1 MPNVSVI
8 WRLDSLTALGRERP
22 QVLGAPHVV
31 ETDHGLVMAFD
42 GRQDGLIAPIL
53 PLAGA
58 ARFTLEMVFCPAAG
72 GEREQRVLHLQE
84 DGSENR
90 ALIET
95 RVADAGHWFLDTFL
109 RSGAASR
116 TLYAEAWPHPF
127 GPWYHVALVYDGMQ
141 LRHYVDRQPDMTVAT
156 AFVPLSAGQT
166 SVGVR
171 LNQVSWFRGM
181 IQAVCFTPR
190 SLSPTSFQLG
200 P

>member
-1 MPNVSVI
+1 MSPESVI
-8 WRLDSLTALGRERP
+8 WKLDSLTALGSEEP

-31 ETDHGLVMAFD
+31 DTDHGLVMAFD
-42 GRQDGLIAPIL
+42 GRHDGLIAPVL

-58 ARFTLEMVFCPAAG
+58 ARFTVEMVFCPAPG

-84 DGSENR
+84 GGSENR
-90 ALIET
+90 VLIET
-95 RVADAGHWFLDTFL
+95 RVADAGHWFLDSFL
-109 RSGAASR
+109 RSGAGSQ
-116 TLYAEAWPHPF
+116 TLYAEGYTHPF
-127 GPWYHVALVYDGMQ
+127 GPWYHVALVYDGRQ
-141 LRHYVDRQPDMTVAT
+141 LRHYVDRQQEMTVAT

-190 SLSPTSFQLG
+190 SLSLTSFQLEL
-200 P
+200 